1 MTKSLMDQINLLC
14 QDTNPKE
21 VKQIVTKKKEF
32 YTSKYDKVFKTVFAD
47 INNTKFINAILSE
60 VLEGDA
66 KVIKF
71 LNSELGV
78 RNVNEKVK
86 HLDLLV
92 DLGGTKVNVEIN
104 TNSDLATKVRNF
116 SYFTSFISQ
125 NTVVGDKY
133 DTKLNF
139 VQICFNFE
147 ESKSKKAIRHY
158 KLQTDD
164 LELYLQ
170 TFHIYAINMDKLSK
184 VWYDKSSEEFKK
196 YKYLGMVDM
205 EKEDLEKFGKD
216 DELLKEYG
224 KRVIELNNDESFTWD
239 ISPEDDER
247 YLMNARL
254 AEAEERGIETGAEKR
269 NIEIVKNFYKMGLS
283 IENIAKGTNLSV
295 DEVNEI
301 LAKENKQKG

>member
-1 MTKSLMDQINLLC
+1 
-14 QDTNPKE
+14 
-21 VKQIVTKKKEF
+21 
-32 YTSKYDKVFKTVFAD
+32 
-47 INNTKFINAILSE
+47 
-60 VLEGDA
+60 
-66 KVIKF
+66 
-71 LNSELGV
+71 
-78 RNVNEKVK
+78 
-86 HLDLLV
+86 
-92 DLGGTKVNVEIN
+92 
-104 TNSDLATKVRNF
+104 
-116 SYFTSFISQ
+116 
-125 NTVVGDKY
+125 
-133 DTKLNF
+133 
-139 VQICFNFE
+139 
-147 ESKSKKAIRHY
+147 
-158 KLQTDD
+158 
-164 LELYLQ
+164 
-170 TFHIYAINMDKLSK
+170 MDKLSK

-301 LAKENKQKG
+301 LAKENK

>member
-1 MTKSLMDQINLLC
+1 
-14 QDTNPKE
+14 
-21 VKQIVTKKKEF
+21 
-32 YTSKYDKVFKTVFAD
+32 
-47 INNTKFINAILSE
+47 
-60 VLEGDA
+60 
-66 KVIKF
+66 
-71 LNSELGV
+71 
-78 RNVNEKVK
+78 
-86 HLDLLV
+86 
-92 DLGGTKVNVEIN
+92 
-104 TNSDLATKVRNF
+104 
-116 SYFTSFISQ
+116 
-125 NTVVGDKY
+125 
-133 DTKLNF
+133 
-139 VQICFNFE
+139 
-147 ESKSKKAIRHY
+147 
-158 KLQTDD
+158 
-164 LELYLQ
+164 
-170 TFHIYAINMDKLSK
+170 MDKLSK